1 MKNLIFIILAIFLV
15 FGCSK
20 KQEEIPQKPMIE
32 KDKEVVIEE
41 ENLNNNFENG
51 MQKVSFLEIDGFFE
65 DDLNHALDVFRK
77 DCKKS
82 KKYDEFKNVCQ
93 KAEYETDG
101 RKFFM
106 LNFEPYKLI
115 DSRAKDEGTITG
127 YYEPL
132 LHGSLKKSARYKYP
146 IYKTPKNL
154 VVTDREASNGSKRGK
169 FVKNKFVPYDTR
181 EQIENNPNNPNLV
194 PIAYVDDK
202 FDLFFLHIQGSG
214 KIKLDTGETINIGY
228 AEQNGWPYFSIGSY
242 LIQKNYITKDEMSVQ
257 AMKDFFRANPKIM
270 DDVLKSN
277 PSYVFFK
284 VSDVGATGA
293 LNTVLT
299 ARRNL
304 AVDRSYIPLGMP
316 VFLSTKN
323 PVTKEPLNQLMV
335 AADVGG
341 AIKGEIRADFFWG
354 FGDDAYNYAGRM
366 KEKGKMYIFKPKK

>member
-1 MKNLIFIILAIFLV
+1 MKNLILLILAIFLIS
-15 FGCSK
+15 GCSK
-20 KQEEIPQKPMIE
+20 KQEQIPQAPVIE

-41 ENLNNNFENG
+41 QNTNLENG

-65 DDLNHALDVFRK
+65 DDLNHALDVFKK

-82 KKYDEFKNVCQ
+82 KRYDEFKNVCK
-93 KAEYETDG
+93 KAEFENDG

-115 DSRAKDEGTITG
+115 DSKAKDEGTITG

-132 LHGSLKKSARYKYP
+132 LHGSLKKSARFKYP

-154 VVTDREASNGSKRGK
+154 IITDKTNPNGSKRGK
-169 FVKNKFVPYDTR
+169 IVKNKLVPYDTR
-181 EQIENNPNNPNLV
+181 EQIEKNPKNPNLES
-194 PIAYVDDK
+194 IAYVDDK

-214 KIKLDTGETINIGY
+214 KIKLDTGEIINIGY
-228 AEQNGWPYFSIGSY
+228 AEQNGWPYVSIGAY

-257 AMKDFFRANPKIM
+257 AMKDFFKANPKIM
-270 DDVLKSN
+270 DDVFRSN

-284 VSDVGATGA
+284 ISDNGATGA

-354 FGDDAYNYAGRM
+354 FGDDAFHYAGRM
-366 KEKGKMYIFKPKK
+366 KEKGKMYVLKPKY